1 MHIHVNSFSAISLDR
16 YTSNSEFPSPRHF
29 FPGQKEVPSANWGF
43 AFSAFSVSLSWSS
56 AESLCPFCCLSQ
68 AARPECSDAT
78 KTEENA
84 TAGLVSKIRS
94 YAARAASKCM
104 KVTGNIG
111 STNMQRHLHHDG
123 IISKCLPVGSSEV
136 HRVQKEVR
144 RSLLSGS
151 IQSYLLCFVGHMC
164 TLNCSALPPL
174 SGCRRIAAAWVPND
188 LHTVLGGRSQVQGS
202 TGSTEIRNL
211 LDFI

>member
-1 MHIHVNSFSAISLDR
+1 MSTVSSAISLDR
-16 YTSNSEFPSPRHF
+16 YTSNSEFPSPHHF
-29 FPGQKEVPSANWGF
+29 FCGQKEVPSANWGF

-104 KVTGNIG
+104 KVTGSIG
-111 STNMQRHLHHDG
+111 STNTQRHLHHDS
-123 IISKCLPVGSSEV
+123 IISKYLPVGSSEA

-144 RSLLSGS
+144 SSFLSCSMVTFYVLLGA
-151 IQSYLLCFVGHMC
+151 C
-164 TLNCSALPPL
+164 AP
-174 SGCRRIAAAWVPND
+174 
-188 LHTVLGGRSQVQGS
+188 
-202 TGSTEIRNL
+202 
-211 LDFI
+211 